1 MKSNRG
7 GHYYT
12 FMILQAC
19 IQIGVDIIS
28 LCMNATKHVNDGVKQ
43 GWIFLH
49 IYDITSKNLPWR
61 LDEGKQRW
69 ITVQIYGT
77 NLVYEYNK
85 ACTKAAFKR
94 CQLVPISKENYVME
108 GPESL

>member
-1 MKSNRG
+1 MKP
-7 GHYYT
+7 
-12 FMILQAC
+12 C
-19 IQIGVDIIS
+19 KIS
-28 LCMNATKHVNDGVKQ
+28 IREIPPL
-43 GWIFLH
+43 
-49 IYDITSKNLPWR
+49 R
-61 LDEGKQRW
+61 LDEFKQRW

-77 NLVYEYNK
+77 NLVYDYNK